1 MVEEKVV
8 GPNSK
13 VSLKTNTF
21 YIHTIEE
28 RTRDTERD
36 RDRKKERMKKIMLI
50 TTKLTIICEN
60 DF

>member
-1 MVEEKVV
+1 MVEEEVM

-21 YIHTIEE
+21 YIHTTDE

-36 RDRKKERMKKIMLI
+36 KDR
-50 TTKLTIICEN
+50 
-60 DF
+60 